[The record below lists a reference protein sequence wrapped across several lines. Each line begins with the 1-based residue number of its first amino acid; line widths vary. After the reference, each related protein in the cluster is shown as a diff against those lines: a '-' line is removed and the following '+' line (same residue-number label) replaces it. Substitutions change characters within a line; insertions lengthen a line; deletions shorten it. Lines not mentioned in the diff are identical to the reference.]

1 MRTVPKDIADKLIK
15 NIQTKGTSAN
25 PSTVAWISRPTTALT
40 DDTFLEK
47 QTVLDGTFTDVSIAV
62 CHPYFGFTN
71 TKLNMAYISNGKANV
86 MVAIHRTSM
95 AAHEWYE
102 TGFSEDAS
110 AVALAF
116 DGKMPKNMSGKY
128 EFVTETQP
136 WVFWVSSGVLY
147 AQKIDGEFRYTLA
160 EANCTDVTAVRAMW
174 SDVPGFDFGLCVF
187 FILSGAIYY
196 RQFIDGVWTDAEP
209 IPASALPLGQTWTQ
223 VSAQRTWDYRV
234 ALQVVNNAGAM
245 YEAFTQFGGIG
256 SKGAEHLELKRI
268 DASGELVKVTYTNLT
283 PEEEHVE
290 ISGITAGAPYGGLY
304 SSGVPSMVHAENVAV
319 NAVNPET
326 QEPYLDYGK
335 RIRVRFDI
343 HLTASE
349 VLAQANS
356 FSLVDSLGVHFLV
369 GSSTLDEDG
378 LTVILDFG
386 SFNNAVGSIVVAYTA
401 GTITSMAGV
410 SLVNTNITFDPIGL
424 VRTIPPRIE
433 SIENI

>member
-15 NIQTKGTSAN
+15 NIQTKGTGAN

-40 DDTFLEK
+40 EDTFLEK
-47 QTVLDGTFTDVSIAV
+47 QTVMDGTFTDVSIAV
-62 CHPYFGFTN
+62 CHPYFGATN
-71 TKLNMAYISNGKANV
+71 TKLNLAYISNGKANV
-86 MVAIHRTSM
+86 LVSICRANMTS
-95 AAHEWYE
+95 HEWHE

-116 DGKMPKNMSGKY
+116 DGTMPKNTSGKY

-147 AQKIDGEFRYTLA
+147 AQKIDGESRYILA

-187 FILSGAIYY
+187 FILSGAVYY
-196 RQFIDGVWTDAEP
+196 RQLIDETWTDAEP
-209 IPASALPLGQTWTQ
+209 IPAEALPTGKTWTQ
-223 VSAQRTWDYRV
+223 ISAQRTWDYRV
-234 ALQVVNNAGAM
+234 ALQLVDSTGGIF
-245 YEAFTQFGGIG
+245 EAFTQFGGIG
-256 SKGAEHLELKRI
+256 SKGAEHVEVRDI
-268 DASGELVKVTYTNLT
+268 SVNGEMTKVYYRDLQ
-283 PEEEHVE
+283 EVEHVE
-290 ISGITAGAPYGGLY
+290 ISGIAAGALYGGLY
-304 SSGVPSMVHAENVAV
+304 SLGVPSMVHAENVAV
-319 NAVNPET
+319 DAINPET

-335 RIRVRFDI
+335 QVRVRFDI

-378 LTVILDFG
+378 LTVVLDFG

-410 SLVNTNITFDPIGL
+410 SLVNTSITFDPIGL
-424 VRTIPPRIE
+424 VRTIPPRID